1 MKAKLDSQYGTKK
14 LVLAERYRFY
24 NYKQRDGQ
32 SLADYIAEL
41 RRLAVSCEWSE
52 QHLEDNLRDKFVM
65 GLRNERLL
73 QQLLTQDHTK
83 PLAELMELAH
93 TFEAAEKETFK
104 RVDTSNSE
112 NAVAASRAK
121 AQGHS
126 KSNRRRQ
133 GENQQP
139 AQGPSGNSQSRQ
151 CASCGGE
158 HSRNTCRFRNVK
170 CKRCSKLGHIARVCR
185 APTAAVV
192 HNHTPE
198 SAVVTLKSKQEEQS
212 IPPVYHVLYLPQLDS

>member
-1 MKAKLDSQYGTKK
+1 MKAKLNSEYGTKK

-65 GLRNERLL
+65 GLQNERLL

-83 PLAELMELAH
+83 PLAKLMELAH

-104 RVDTSNSE
+104 RV
-112 NAVAASRAK
+112 
-121 AQGHS
+121 HS
-126 KSNRRRQ
+126 KSNLCVY
-133 GENQQP
+133 EN
-139 AQGPSGNSQSRQ
+139 
-151 CASCGGE
+151 
-158 HSRNTCRFRNVK
+158 
-170 CKRCSKLGHIARVCR
+170 
-185 APTAAVV
+185 
-192 HNHTPE
+192 
-198 SAVVTLKSKQEEQS
+198 
-212 IPPVYHVLYLPQLDS
+212 